1 MNWEQL
7 KQPILWALDKRCHIL
22 RLLWKKK
29 KKFCVYDKKYAD
41 CKREEK
47 EPVKLLQVFFFFCC
61 LFCFDLAWRP
71 IDFLLFSVV
80 IIILKPWTTEE
91 WISITSKGINFCR
104 WHLSKTCKSDAFFTR
119 FVIMNKQKLFFFSF
133 PNKI

>member
-1 MNWEQL
+1 MGAAEATNFVGVGQKMPHLETVVE
-7 KQPILWALDKRCHIL
+7 
-22 RLLWKKK
+22 KK

-80 IIILKPWTTEE
+80 IIILKP
-91 WISITSKGINFCR
+91 
-104 WHLSKTCKSDAFFTR
+104 
-119 FVIMNKQKLFFFSF
+119 
-133 PNKI
+133 